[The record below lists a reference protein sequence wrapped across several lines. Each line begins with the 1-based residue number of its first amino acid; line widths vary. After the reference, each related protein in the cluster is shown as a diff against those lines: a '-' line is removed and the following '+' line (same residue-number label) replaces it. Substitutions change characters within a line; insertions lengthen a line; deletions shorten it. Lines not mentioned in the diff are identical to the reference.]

1 MAKVFNFACVLKTFQ
16 DYINLYMR
24 KSYIYFLFVLAFAM
38 AMASCGSSYKI
49 NGATDV
55 SLLDG
60 QKFYM
65 QTFVADEMKP
75 IDSCEV
81 VHGQFAFAGTTDTV
95 KIAYITN
102 EANALPIIL
111 EEGEIKVS
119 INMTGEEVSGTELN
133 DKFSEFR
140 KSLVKID
147 GAIEDLSH
155 RQSQGIM
162 NGEDEDSLNTIL
174 NQKFQLLLIQ
184 KDSLATK
191 FICNNFDN
199 VLAAA
204 AFQFLTIQA
213 QMPQMSPW
221 VEDIL
226 SKATD
231 DFKNDPYVKM
241 YLEQARLIE
250 GLENGTVEMPSQ
262 QNTTEDVP
270 ADYEGTIPTQP
281 SQVPTPNDLAAPV
294 DSTAK

>member
-1 MAKVFNFACVLKTFQ
+1 MT
-16 DYINLYMR
+16 
-24 KSYIYFLFVLAFAM
+24 KSYIYCLFISAAAVLL
-38 AMASCGSSYKI
+38 ASCGSSYKI
-49 NGATDV
+49 NGTTDV

-65 QTFVADEMKP
+65 RTFSADDMKAL
-75 IDSCEV
+75 DSCEV
-81 VHGQFAFAGTTDTV
+81 VHGQFTFAGTTDTV
-95 KIAYITN
+95 KLAYITN

-119 INMTGEEVSGTELN
+119 INMAGEDVSGTELN
-133 DKFSEFR
+133 DKFSDFR

-147 GAIEDLSH
+147 GEISDLAH
-155 RQSQGIM
+155 RQSQGYM

-174 NQKFQLLLIQ
+174 NQKYQQLIIQ

-191 FICNNFDN
+191 FICNNFNN

-204 AFQFLTIQA
+204 AFQFLTIQQ

-231 DFKNDPYVKM
+231 DFKNDPYIKM
-241 YLEQARLIE
+241 YLEQARLVE
-250 GLENGTVEMPSQ
+250 GIENGTVEIPSQ
-262 QNTTEDVP
+262 QP
-270 ADYEGTIPTQP
+270 ANSSDDALMDYEGTIPGQTNEK
-281 SQVPTPNDLAAPV
+281 VPTPNELAAPV

>member
-1 MAKVFNFACVLKTFQ
+1 MT
-16 DYINLYMR
+16 
-24 KSYIYFLFVLAFAM
+24 KSYIYYLFISATAVLL
-38 AMASCGSSYKI
+38 ASCGSSYKI
-49 NGATDV
+49 NGTTDV

-60 QKFYM
+60 QQFFLRAYS
-65 QTFVADEMKP
+65 ADDMKA
-75 IDSCEV
+75 IDSCDV
-81 VHGQFAFAGTTDTV
+81 VHGQFCFDGSVDSV
-95 KIAYITN
+95 KLAYITN
-102 EANALPIIL
+102 EGSALPIIL
-111 EEGEIKVS
+111 EGGEIKVS
-119 INMTGEEVSGTELN
+119 INMAGEEVSGTENN

-147 GAIEDLSH
+147 GEIAELAH
-155 RQSQGIM
+155 RQSQGYM

-174 NQKFQLLLIQ
+174 NQEYQLLIIK

-191 FICNNFDN
+191 FICNNFNN

-204 AFQFLTIQA
+204 AFQFLTVQQ

-241 YLEQARLIE
+241 YLEQARYVE
-250 GLENGTVEMPSQ
+250 GLENGTVEMPTQ
-262 QNTTEDVP
+262 QPANGEDAP
-270 ADYEGTIPTQP
+270 ADYEGTIPSP
-281 SQVPTPNDLAAPV
+281 NGKVPTPNELAAPA